1 MSVKFKLS
9 ADASE
14 ASVKHV
20 LDALNERGLAA
31 DRLFPDQQRP
41 SLARMFI
48 IRAPSAQVAD
58 VAATLER
65 FGSDVEYV
73 ESDVKRKPL

>member
-9 ADASE
+9 ANASE
-14 ASVKHV
+14 ASVLSV
-20 LDALNERGLAA
+20 LDELRQRGLAA
-31 DRLFPDQQRP
+31 ERLFPEQQRP

-48 IRAPSAQVAD
+48 IRSPEAKPDA
-58 VAATLER
+58 VAAALER

-73 ESDVKRKPL
+73 ESDVKRKPR